1 MGHSI
6 VQPATFVS
14 PAKSFGY
21 AGSMT
26 TPEIA
31 KGSLIA
37 GRYRLERSLGEGGMG
52 IVWAATHA
60 VTRRSVA
67 MKFLRQSMQNKEEV
81 RHRFLRE
88 AQAASALRHPN
99 VVEVLDVF
107 DLEDQSPAMVME
119 LLDGETL
126 GEKLA
131 RDERLS
137 TEETAAIILPVI
149 SAVGSAH
156 ALGIVHRDLK
166 PDNIFLARSGGGV
179 VVKVLD
185 FGIAKLSAEHYAA
198 FGGSAM
204 VTEAG
209 SMLGTPCYM
218 APEQITNVGVDHRAD
233 VWSLGVILYECL
245 SGTRPIEGHNTGE
258 VIARLMNEAIAP
270 LERVAPELPHD
281 LAAVVQ
287 RALSRDPKRRPQELG
302 ELAKVVS
309 QYTHVQ
315 VPAFGSPRT
324 ASGRD
329 ALSGQENPIRL
340 PPEVS
345 APQGSGVV
353 LEEAKIVRTP
363 PASAPAHPA
372 TMQSAPAVGIDRSQ
386 NGTLAAAAAPA
397 KSSQH
402 RGFLIGV
409 AAAVLLFAV
418 VWKLGGGGASAPS
431 GQPSATTV
439 REVPSPANPP
449 AERPPVAP
457 TAQTAEHAPAHAEA
471 PPPEPESS
479 ATPEE
484 TKGSKKSAKARTAR
498 APETRP
504 TKEAAP
510 AAPAPRNEATLFS
523 GRK

>member
-1 MGHSI
+1 M
-6 VQPATFVS
+6 
-14 PAKSFGY
+14 
-21 AGSMT
+21 
-26 TPEIA
+26 
-31 KGSLIA
+31 
-37 GRYRLERSLGEGGMG
+37 
-52 IVWAATHA
+52 
-60 VTRRSVA
+60 
-67 MKFLRQSMQNKEEV
+67 
-81 RHRFLRE
+81 
-88 AQAASALRHPN
+88 
-99 VVEVLDVF
+99 
-107 DLEDQSPAMVME
+107 
-119 LLDGETL
+119 
-126 GEKLA
+126 
-131 RDERLS
+131 
-137 TEETAAIILPVI
+137 LPVI

-166 PDNIFLARSGGGV
+166 PDNIFLARSGNNV

-233 VWSLGVILYECL
+233 VWSIGVILYECL

-270 LERVAPELPHD
+270 LDRLAPELPHD
-281 LAAVVQ
+281 LAAVAQ

-302 ELAKVVS
+302 ELAKVLS

-329 ALSGQENPIRL
+329 ALSGQESPIRIST
-340 PPEVS
+340 PEIS
-345 APQGSGVV
+345 APRGSGAV
-353 LEEAKIVRTP
+353 LEMAKVRTP

-386 NGTLAAAAAPA
+386 NGTLSAAAAPV
-397 KSSQH
+397 KQSQH

-409 AAAVLLFAV
+409 AAALLLFAV
-418 VWKLGGGGASAPS
+418 VWKLGGGGSTAPS
-431 GQPSATTV
+431 PQTSATPT
-439 REVPSPANPP
+439 RETPSPANPP
-449 AERPPVAP
+449 AEPAPAAP
-457 TAQTAEHAPAHAEA
+457 TAQTAGTAAAQLEA
-471 PPPEPESS
+471 PPPEAASSS
-479 ATPEE
+479 ASDPDS
-484 TKGSKKSAKARTAR
+484 KGTKKSSSKTRSTR
-498 APETRP
+498 ASEPRP
-504 TKEAAP
+504 PKEPTP
-510 AAPAPRNEATLFS
+510 AAPPPRNEATLFS

>member
-1 MGHSI
+1 
-6 VQPATFVS
+6 
-14 PAKSFGY
+14 
-21 AGSMT
+21 MT

-52 IVWAATHA
+52 VVWAATHA

-137 TEETAAIILPVI
+137 TEETAAILLPVI

-166 PDNIFLARSGGGV
+166 PDNIFLARSGGSV

-270 LERVAPELPHD
+270 LDRLAPELPHD

-302 ELAKVVS
+302 ELAKVVG

-329 ALSGQENPIRL
+329 ALSGQESPIRV
-340 PPEVS
+340 PPEAS
-345 APQGSGVV
+345 APRGSGVAPEHLKV
-353 LEEAKIVRTP
+353 QTP

-372 TMQSAPAVGIDRSQ
+372 TMQSAPAVGIDRSH

-397 KSSQH
+397 KPLLQH
-402 RGFLIGV
+402 RSFLIGV

-418 VWKLGGGGASAPS
+418 VWKLGGGSAQTPS
-431 GQPSATTV
+431 PPTNTTTV
-439 REVPSPANPP
+439 RETPSPANPP
-449 AERPPVAP
+449 AEGPQPTPP
-457 TAQTAEHAPAHAEA
+457 AQTADRGSANVET
-471 PPPEPESS
+471 PPPETASS
-479 ATPEE
+479 ATSDSDA
-484 TKGSKKSAKARTAR
+484 KGSAKKSSTKSRTTRVSEAKPAKEPTPTA
-498 APETRP
+498 PP
-504 TKEAAP
+504 
-510 AAPAPRNEATLFS
+510 PRNEATLFS

>member
-1 MGHSI
+1 
-6 VQPATFVS
+6 
-14 PAKSFGY
+14 
-21 AGSMT
+21 MT
-26 TPEIA
+26 APEIA
-31 KGSLIA
+31 QGSLIA

-52 IVWAATHA
+52 VVWSATHV

-67 MKFLRQSMQNKEEV
+67 MKFLRQAMQGKEEV

-107 DLEDQSPAMVME
+107 DLEDHSPAMVME
-119 LLDGETL
+119 LLEGETL

-137 TEETAAIILPVI
+137 TEETAAIMLPVI

-166 PDNIFLARSGGGV
+166 PDNIFLSRVGNGV

-233 VWSLGVILYECL
+233 IWSLGVILYECL

-258 VIARLMNEAIAP
+258 VLARLMNEAIAP

-281 LAAVVQ
+281 LAALVQ
-287 RALSRDPKRRPQELG
+287 RALSRDIKRRPQELA
-302 ELAKVVS
+302 ELAKIVG

-315 VPAFGSPRT
+315 VPPFGAPRT

-329 ALSGQENPIRL
+329 ALSAESPIRIST
-340 PPEVS
+340 PEVS
-345 APQGSGVV
+345 APADDSSAVAPPPPRV
-353 LEEAKIVRTP
+353 KTP
-363 PASAPAHPA
+363 NSLPQKSVAHPA
-372 TMQSAPAVGIDRSQ
+372 TMQSAPAVGIDGASG
-386 NGTLAAAAAPA
+386 GTLGAAAAPG
-397 KSSQH
+397 KSTTP
-402 RGFLIGV
+402 RGVFIGV
-409 AAAVLLFAV
+409 AAAVLLFGI
-418 VWKLGGGGASAPS
+418 VWKITNNGSTPS
-431 GQPSATTV
+431 TPSAATAPAV
-439 REVPSPANPP
+439 VPSPAVTTP
-449 AERPPVAP
+449 
-457 TAQTAEHAPAHAEA
+457 APAPSPARSAEPAKEATETSA
-471 PPPEPESS
+471 PPSSNAKANDEPS
-479 ATPEE
+479 E
-484 TKGSKKSAKARTAR
+484 TSTKKSTRSRTSR
-498 APETRP
+498 AQEARP
-504 TKEAAP
+504 TKEP
-510 AAPAPRNEATLFS
+510 APAPATPRNESTLFS

>member
-1 MGHSI
+1 L
-6 VQPATFVS
+6 AE
-14 PAKSFGY
+14 SFGY

-52 IVWAATHA
+52 VVWAATHV

-67 MKFLRQSMQNKEEV
+67 MKFLRQSLQNKDEV
-81 RHRFLRE
+81 RQRFLRE
-88 AQAASALRHPN
+88 AQAASALRHTN
-99 VVEVLDVF
+99 VVEVIDVF
-107 DLEDQSPAMVME
+107 DLEDHSPAMVME

-126 GEKLA
+126 GEKLV

-137 TEETAAIILPVI
+137 TEETAAIMLPVI

-156 ALGIVHRDLK
+156 SLGIVHRDLK

-233 VWSLGVILYECL
+233 IWSLGVILYECL

-287 RALSRDPKRRPQELG
+287 RALSRDMKRRPQELG

-315 VPAFGSPRT
+315 APAFGSPRT

-329 ALSGQENPIRL
+329 ALAEQESPIRIST
-340 PPEVS
+340 PNVS
-345 APQGSGVV
+345 AQQGSVAAP
-353 LEEAKIVRTP
+353 EQAKMAIAP
-363 PASAPAHPA
+363 PSGPAHPA
-372 TMQSAPAVGIDRSQ
+372 TMQSAPAVGMDRSSP
-386 NGTLAAAAAPA
+386 GTLAAAAAPV
-397 KSSQH
+397 KPQH
-402 RGFLIGV
+402 HRSFLIGV

-418 VWKLGGGGASAPS
+418 VWKLGAGDTTQST
-431 GQPSATTV
+431 QPSATPV
-439 REVPSPANPP
+439 RQMPSPAAPP
-449 AERPPVAP
+449 VEPAPAPSPARTPEPAAHAETAPSAAPSEPAPDPDVKGTSAKKASAKTRTSRVSEFRPSKEVAP
-457 TAQTAEHAPAHAEA
+457 T
-471 PPPEPESS
+471 
-479 ATPEE
+479 
-484 TKGSKKSAKARTAR
+484 
-498 APETRP
+498 
-504 TKEAAP
+504 
-510 AAPAPRNEATLFS
+510 APAPRNEATLFS

>member
-1 MGHSI
+1 
-6 VQPATFVS
+6 
-14 PAKSFGY
+14 
-21 AGSMT
+21 MT

-67 MKFLRQSMQNKEEV
+67 MKFLRPSLQNKDEV
-81 RHRFLRE
+81 RQRFLRE

-137 TEETAAIILPVI
+137 TEETAAILLPVI

-166 PDNIFLARSGGGV
+166 PDNIFLSRAGGGV

-233 VWSLGVILYECL
+233 IWSIGVILYECL

-281 LAAVVQ
+281 LAALVQ
-287 RALSRDPKRRPQELG
+287 RALSRDQKRRPQELG
-302 ELAKVVS
+302 ELARIVS

-329 ALSGQENPIRL
+329 AIEPENPIRIST
-340 PPEVS
+340 PDMS
-345 APQGSGVV
+345 APQISAPRVSTPQRSGDFEPSKAV
-353 LEEAKIVRTP
+353 KMP
-363 PASAPAHPA
+363 SAPAHPA
-372 TMQSAPAVGIDRSQ
+372 TMQSAPAVGIDHSSA
-386 NGTLAAAAAPA
+386 GTLSAASAPA
-397 KSSQH
+397 KPSQH
-402 RGFLIGV
+402 RGFFVG
-409 AAAVLLFAV
+409 AAAAMVLFAV
-418 VWKLGGGGASAPS
+418 VWKLSGGNGPAPSAPTT
-431 GQPSATTV
+431 ATAV
-439 REVPSPANPP
+439 REAPSPAAPQEP
-449 AERPPVAP
+449 AP
-457 TAQTAEHAPAHAEA
+457 TPARNAGPAPAQTEMAPAPAA
-471 PPPEPESS
+471 S
-479 ATPEE
+479 TPASDSDP
-484 TKGSKKSAKARTAR
+484 KGASSKKKAKTGHVS
-498 APETRP
+498 ETRP
-504 TKEAAP
+504 GNNTAP
-510 AAPAPRNEATLFS
+510 PAPAPRNEATLFS

>member
-1 MGHSI
+1 
-6 VQPATFVS
+6 
-14 PAKSFGY
+14 
-21 AGSMT
+21 MT
-26 TPEIA
+26 TPEIT

-37 GRYRLERSLGEGGMG
+37 GRYRLDRSLGEGGMG
-52 IVWAATHA
+52 VVWAATHM

-67 MKFLRQSMQNKEEV
+67 MKFLRPSLQNKEDV

-88 AQAASALRHPN
+88 AQAASALRHPH

-107 DLEDQSPAMVME
+107 DLEDRSPAMVME

-126 GEKLA
+126 GEKLV

-137 TEETAAIILPVI
+137 TEETAAIMLPVI

-233 VWSLGVILYECL
+233 VWSLGVMLYECL

-287 RALSRDPKRRPQELG
+287 RALSRDPKRRPQELA
-302 ELAKVVS
+302 ELAKVLS

-329 ALSGQENPIRL
+329 ALSEENPIRVPSL
-340 PPEVS
+340 QVS
-345 APQGSGVV
+345 AAPGSSAG
-353 LEEAKIVRTP
+353 LEPAKPVKS
-363 PASAPAHPA
+363 ASVPAHPA
-372 TMQSAPAVGIDRSQ
+372 TMQSAPAVGIDRSSA
-386 NGTLAAAAAPA
+386 GTLSASAAPA
-397 KSSQH
+397 KASQH
-402 RGFLIGV
+402 RGFLFGV
-409 AAAVLLFAV
+409 AAALLLFAV
-418 VWKLGGGGASAPS
+418 VWKLSGSKDSAPS
-431 GQPSATTV
+431 AQTSATAV
-439 REVPSPANPP
+439 HQVPSPVVPP
-449 AERPPVAP
+449 ALPSPTP
-457 TAQTAEHAPAHAEA
+457 TADPAAQAEPA
-471 PPPEPESS
+471 PPLAQPPSV
-479 ATPEE
+479 
-484 TKGSKKSAKARTAR
+484 
-498 APETRP
+498 
-504 TKEAAP
+504 
-510 AAPAPRNEATLFS
+510 
-523 GRK
+523 